1 MNDNIFGKISPPIE
15 GLEGEPTTIIGL
27 AAGAGLKIFL
37 VAAGIITFIF
47 LLRGSLT
54 WISSAG
60 DKEKLDK
67 ARKTITNAVIGLLIL
82 FVILSGIYTLE
93 TVIFPNEQFCIGLTC
108 PIKIPTIN

>member
-1 MNDNIFGKISPPIE
+1 MNEDFFGKITPPIPGIDGQPE
-15 GLEGEPTTIIGL
+15 TVIGI

-37 VAAGIITFIF
+37 TAAVIIALIF
-47 LLRGSLT
+47 LLRGSLS

-67 ARKTITNAVIGLLIL
+67 ARKTITSAVIGLLIL

-108 PIKIPTIN
+108 PIKIPSIN

>member
-1 MNDNIFGKISPPIE
+1 MNDDLFGKITPPIE
-15 GLEGEPTTIIGL
+15 GIGGPPETVIGI

-37 VAAGIITFIF
+37 VAAGVIALIY

-54 WISSAG
+54 WITSAG

-67 ARKTITNAVIGLLIL
+67 ARSTLRNAVIGLLIL
-82 FVILSGIYTLE
+82 FAVLAGIYTLE
-93 TVIFPNEQFCIGLTC
+93 NVIFPNQQFCIGLTC

>member
-1 MNDNIFGKISPPIE
+1 MNDDLFGKISPPIK
-15 GLEGEPTTIIGL
+15 GIGGQPETVIGI

-37 VAAGIITFIF
+37 SAAGIIALIF
-47 LLRGSLT
+47 LLRGSIT
-54 WISSAG
+54 WITSGG

-67 ARKTITNAVIGLLIL
+67 ARSTLRNAVIGLLIL

-108 PIKIPTIN
+108 PIKIPSIN